1 MGLSM
6 GPCRVPSNDLAP
18 ADRRSRCRQMRHEP
32 RLDPGYFGPDRT
44 YGARDLLAPERAG
57 FCAGKG
63 AREIYSL
70 GAEHTTAQCLVA
82 GENEDER
89 RERGSSTMALSEP
102 VAR

>member
-6 GPCRVPSNDLAP
+6 GPRRVPRNDLAP

-70 GAEHTTAQCLVA
+70 GAEHTWSRAR
-82 GENEDER
+82 NEGER
-89 RERGSSTMALSEP
+89 RER
-102 VAR
+102 